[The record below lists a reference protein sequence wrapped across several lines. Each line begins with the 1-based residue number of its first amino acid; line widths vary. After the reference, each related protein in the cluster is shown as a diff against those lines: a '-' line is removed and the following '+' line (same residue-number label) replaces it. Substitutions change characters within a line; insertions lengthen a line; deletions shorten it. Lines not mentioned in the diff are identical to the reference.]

1 VTSQFISGAIVLA
14 IVLLSSC
21 GDSPPS
27 DSERKALE
35 LPDSQQGQCGNSIL
49 DASGAPL
56 VAVSEPL
63 LYREE
68 SGYYR
73 VGLLASAKV
82 LESYPARLSVIR
94 QENADPQNIPILK
107 LLQIC
112 QVNDRSI
119 DAEVLV
125 NEGDWEA
132 AKVLGFHDGGI
143 SVAIL
148 KNESKETVGY
158 QSVRFF
164 VQGDNSERN

>member
-1 VTSQFISGAIVLA
+1 VTSQFINGAIVFA
-14 IVLLSSC
+14 IVLLFSC
-21 GDSPPS
+21 GDSSPE
-27 DSERKALE
+27 DSKRKALE
-35 LPDSQQGQCGNSIL
+35 LRDSRQGQCGDAIL

-73 VGLLASAKV
+73 VGLLASEKV
-82 LESYPARLSVIR
+82 LESYPERLSIVR
-94 QENADPQNIPILK
+94 QENADPQAISVLE
-107 LLQIC
+107 LLQVC
-112 QVNDRSI
+112 QVEDQLN

-132 AKVLGFHDGGI
+132 AKVLGFHNDGK

-148 KNESKETVGY
+148 KNDSKETVGY

-164 VQGDNSERN
+164 VLGDNSERN